1 MGRTLG
7 LSFFNDVLHRPVLDE
22 SGATVGRVADLSAA
36 PMKSR

>member
-22 SGATVGRVADLSAA
+22 SGAKVGWVADLSAA
-36 PMKSR
+36 SMKG